1 MSNKFYE
8 SEQVK
13 EEIKGMETLYTELA
27 RLSMQFPSMSD
38 ELKREHLEKTMMLIA
53 KQKVFYARLCLMA
66 VESEE
71 AKIIKTQLDKMSQ
84 VYSQGR
90 TIQDVLGEMEDKL
103 RVFKKQLDEA

>member
-27 RLSMQFPSMSD
+27 RLSIQFPSMSD

-90 TIQDVLGEMEDKL
+90 TIQDVLGDMEDKL

>member
-8 SEQVK
+8 SDQVK

-27 RLSMQFPSMSD
+27 RLSIQFPTMSD

-66 VESEE
+66 VDNEDDN
-71 AKIIKTQLDKMSQ
+71 IIKTQLDKMST

>member
-1 MSNKFYE
+1 
-8 SEQVK
+8 
-13 EEIKGMETLYTELA
+13 
-27 RLSMQFPSMSD
+27 
-38 ELKREHLEKTMMLIA
+38 MLIA

-90 TIQDVLGEMEDKL
+90 TIQDVLGDMEDKL

>member
-27 RLSMQFPSMSD
+27 RLSIQFPSMSD

>member
-8 SEQVK
+8 SDQVK